1 MHLSPQE
8 FFTGLLTICLV
19 NLVLSGDN
27 AVVIALASRNL
38 PPKQRKTAI
47 IWGSAAAIALRVGL
61 TIVAVIILQIPF
73 LRTAGGALLV
83 YIGVK
88 LLIDSDEGDS
98 AVDASSNIMAAIKT
112 IVIADLI
119 MSLDNVLAVAAASK
133 GHILL
138 LILGLVISVPII
150 IAGSQ
155 LLVWVMAKIP
165 ILVYVGAGLIAYTA
179 GEMINGDRRVAPLLY
194 NYAGHDDKLAV
205 LFDIPVREL
214 QNQAIP
220 SSALKIPASYDW
232 ALPVILIIVVCGL
245 GWYLDRRRKRGK
257 AGSGQKEGAPA

>member
-1 MHLSPQE
+1 
-8 FFTGLLTICLV
+8 
-19 NLVLSGDN
+19 
-27 AVVIALASRNL
+27 
-38 PPKQRKTAI
+38 
-47 IWGSAAAIALRVGL
+47 
-61 TIVAVIILQIPF
+61 
-73 LRTAGGALLV
+73 LLV

-98 AVDASSNIMAAIKT
+98 AVDASSNIMSAIKT

-133 GHILL
+133 GNILL

-165 ILVYVGAGLIAYTA
+165 VLVYVGAGLIAYTA

-194 NYAGHDDKLAV
+194 NYAGHDDKLAS

-214 QNQAIP
+214 QNQDIP
-220 SSALKIPASYDW
+220 SSALHIPVSYEW
-232 ALPVILIIVVCGL
+232 ALPVLLIIIVCGL

-257 AGSGQKEGAPA
+257 TDSVQKEGAPA